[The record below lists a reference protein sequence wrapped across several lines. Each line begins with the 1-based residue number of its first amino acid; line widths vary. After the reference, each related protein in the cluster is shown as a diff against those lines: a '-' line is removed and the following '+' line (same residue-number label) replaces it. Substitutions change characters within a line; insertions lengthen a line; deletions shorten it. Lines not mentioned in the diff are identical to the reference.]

1 MQGILFAAPDCAKTS
16 VDLIRLWMHEAE
28 RVYRDKMVDQED
40 MALFDKLQKDIVKK
54 SFEDADENILF
65 RRPLIYCHFA
75 QGLGDNKYLPVIGEL
90 GESTVSWVV
99 SDWIL
104 ASWQPYVRLIS
115 RQRRN
120 CRGFCLFWFCNVLFL
135 VAVACTLYLILNNTK
150 NLIKYFFF
158 YCTP

>member
-28 RVYRDKMVDQED
+28 RVYRDKMVDQDD

-75 QGLGDNKYLPVIGEL
+75 QGLGDNKYLPVSGKLEEVKPSL
-90 GESTVSWVV
+90 
-99 SDWIL
+99 
-104 ASWQPYVRLIS
+104 
-115 RQRRN
+115 
-120 CRGFCLFWFCNVLFL
+120 
-135 VAVACTLYLILNNTK
+135 
-150 NLIKYFFF
+150 
-158 YCTP
+158 